1 MGARGDRRRDGGARR
16 RLCRH
21 AGDLLADRPGGRRRP
36 PHPDGGDGQWAD
48 PSSLR
53 ALDFLARRIADLPA
67 LPLVA
72 LRPQEPGSRVEL
84 LDELRGVAAG
94 RVSLG
99 ALRPESVARLVRERI
114 PEASDE
120 VCDACHAATAGN
132 PLYLQE
138 LLRSVTAD
146 EVAPEAATVLKAS
159 LPTLGDRVI
168 RRVERLD
175 DDAPALARAMA
186 VLGNGSRRPARR
198 TPRSPRSS
206 TSASRPSRPTCPVP
220 TSSWASPA
228 RAPAPGS
235 FASLTRRA
243 PNRLVRGRSRQ
254 PADGEIKRSSSCTW

>member
-1 MGARGDRRRDGGARR
+1 
-16 RLCRH
+16 
-21 AGDLLADRPGGRRRP
+21 
-36 PHPDGGDGQWAD
+36 
-48 PSSLR
+48 
-53 ALDFLARRIADLPA
+53 
-67 LPLVA
+67 
-72 LRPQEPGSRVEL
+72 VEL

-146 EVAPEAATVLKAS
+146 EVAPEAGTVLKAS

-175 DDAPALARAMA
+175 ERSGPGASDGRPRQRLAPSGATNTEIAQELYVSLKTVETHLSRAYLKLGLA
-186 VLGNGSRRPARR
+186 GSGSRA
-198 TPRSPRSS
+198 
-206 TSASRPSRPTCPVP
+206 
-220 TSSWASPA
+220 
-228 RAPAPGS
+228 
-235 FASLTRRA
+235 
-243 PNRLVRGRSRQ
+243 RLVRVLDEAS
-254 PADGEIKRSSSCTW
+254 A